1 MPAHDEGAAPARRRR
16 TGAGVIPRL
25 RTGRRAGAVP
35 GRIARALARH
45 RTGGTIRARIARTLA
60 LPVAATLVLLGV
72 IAVGEIHN
80 YRTAA
85 QTDRAVTLDLTVL
98 DLVDALQTERG
109 LAVGL
114 LGGATIFRAQLAPA
128 RQTVD
133 RQRAAVEDLTDR
145 GGEVED
151 RVAAVIAR
159 LDGLAAIRA
168 TTDTGAG
175 ARDATAA
182 FYTDL
187 IRRLINVD
195 FGVGGVD
202 DSDLRRAYAT
212 LSMFNVAKESAAQE
226 RLLLA
231 GVFAAG
237 RFGPGEFV
245 QFVAAKSARDS
256 AVLAFN
262 QYGNPAAI
270 EGQRQV
276 LNTPSGKKIVA
287 MENAALAAADG
298 RALKVDPS
306 AWWTASGELLG
317 VLLNAGKAMGTGA
330 QETAASIKDRA
341 VQRLGVLGAAVVL
354 CLAGAVYLA
363 AVASRWLARPL
374 AALAEEAGRI
384 GAESLPEAVHRAT
397 AGGQDTRPPPVRVTP
412 DASDEVR
419 QVADALERVQSTA
432 YALATEQARLR
443 LATAESLANL
453 GRRNQNLVRRQL
465 GFITRLEGEE
475 TSPTGLANLFELD
488 HLATRMRRNA
498 ESLLVL
504 VGAASPR
511 QWAEPLPIS
520 DVIRAAISEVEE
532 YRRVTLRRVD
542 DVLVD
547 GSVVGSVAHM
557 LAELIE
563 NGLVFSPPDMDVE
576 IHGRVVG
583 GGYLIAVI
591 DSGIGMT
598 PADMDRANRRLRGD
612 GDFITAPARYLGHFV
627 VGRLAAETGV
637 QVELTPSPVTG
648 VTARVALPAA
658 LISERAPIAPADR
671 GPRPAPHAT
680 VAMAP
685 SVASRGLPPAP
696 GVQNVPLRSDTIEF
710 IVVPDGDSA
719 EGAPG
724 DAGHT
729 PNGLR
734 KRSPRRKRAGSPPPE
749 PVEMRPAPAVI
760 TDTPEAVRDR
770 LTAFRSGV
778 LRAGA
783 DNGGRP

>member
-16 TGAGVIPRL
+16 IGAIARL
-25 RTGRRAGAVP
+25 VTSRRAGDSTVR
-35 GRIARALARH
+35 GRIARTLARH

-72 IAVGEIHN
+72 IAVGEIHK
-80 YRTAA
+80 YRTAVR
-85 QTDRAVTLDLTVL
+85 TDHAVTLDLAVI

-114 LGGATIFRAQLAPA
+114 LGGATTFRAQLAPA
-128 RQTVD
+128 RQSVD
-133 RQRAAVEDLTDR
+133 RQRAAVEDLTGR

-151 RVAAVIAR
+151 RVAAVTAR

-175 ARDATAA
+175 ARGATAA

-187 IRRLINVD
+187 ISRLINVD
-195 FGVGGVD
+195 FGLNAVD
-202 DSDLRRAYAT
+202 DNDLRRTYAT
-212 LSMFNVAKESAAQE
+212 LSFFNVSTESAAQE
-226 RLLLA
+226 RMLLA
-231 GVFAAG
+231 GVFSAG

-256 AVLAFN
+256 AVVAFN
-262 QYGNPAAI
+262 QYGNPAAL
-270 EGQRQV
+270 EGQKQV
-276 LNTPSGKKIVA
+276 LNTPSGKQIVA

-298 RALKVDPS
+298 RALTVDPK
-306 AWWTASGELLG
+306 AWWSASGAFLDVMVGASKAEG
-317 VLLNAGKAMGTGA
+317 VYA
-330 QETAASIKDRA
+330 QEIAASIKDRA
-341 VQRLGVLGAAVVL
+341 ARRLGLLVAVVVF

-363 AVASRWLARPL
+363 VVASRWLARPL

-419 QVADALERVQSTA
+419 QVADALERVQNTA

-520 DVIRAAISEVEE
+520 DVIRAAVGEVEE

-542 DVLVD
+542 DVFVD
-547 GSVVGSVAHM
+547 GSVVGGVAHM

-563 NGLVFSPPDMDVE
+563 NGLAFSPPDMEVE

-598 PADMDRANRRLRGD
+598 PAEMERANQRLRGD
-612 GDFITAPARYLGHFV
+612 GDFITAPARFLGHFV
-627 VGRLAAETGV
+627 VGRLAAEIGV

-648 VTARVALPAA
+648 VTARLALPAA
-658 LISERAPIAPADR
+658 VISQRAPIA
-671 GPRPAPHAT
+671 AT
-680 VAMAP
+680 VAPPPPA
-685 SVASRGLPPAP
+685 ASRPILPAP
-696 GVQNVPLRSDTIEF
+696 RAESVPLRSDTIEY
-710 IVVPDGDSA
+710 VVVTGGDPVEGSPD
-719 EGAPG
+719 EPE
-724 DAGHT
+724 HT
-729 PNGLR
+729 VNGLR
-734 KRSPRRKRAGSPPPE
+734 RRSPRRQRAGGPRPE
-749 PVEMRPAPAVI
+749 HVEVHPAPAVI
-760 TDTPEAVRDR
+760 TDTPEAVRQR
-770 LTAFRSGV
+770 LTAFRAGV